1 MVSTT
6 EFHDDHG
13 PCHHVSR
20 DAIPSSTST
29 INQQS
34 HQRSYT
40 SMGKQMVMSVMS
52 KDRPG
57 IVADITGVI
66 YQLNGDLA
74 DLNQS
79 VLCDYFSMILIATF
93 DDAVTPEDVVAGF
106 SHIPSA
112 TKLEVVVKEVEAS
125 PANTSD
131 VRGREIYVLTAQ
143 GRNKSGLV
151 HRIGLF
157 CCQHGINILDLATT
171 LSGDLYTM
179 ILQLDLSRV
188 ESVDIIRVDLA
199 RCAEESGLH
208 VVLQHED
215 LFKATSEIT
224 LL

>member
-1 MVSTT
+1 
-6 EFHDDHG
+6 
-13 PCHHVSR
+13 
-20 DAIPSSTST
+20 
-29 INQQS
+29 
-34 HQRSYT
+34 
-40 SMGKQMVMSVMS
+40 MGKQMVMSVMS

-66 YQLNGDLA
+66 YQLKGDLA

-79 VLCDYFSMILIATF
+79 VLCDYFSMILVASF

-112 TKLEVVVKEVEAS
+112 TKLEVVVKEVEA
-125 PANTSD
+125 PLANTSD
-131 VRGREIYVLTAQ
+131 SRGREIYVLTAQ

-171 LSGDLYTM
+171 LSGDMYTM

-188 ESVDIIRVDLA
+188 ESVDIIRVDLT

>member
-1 MVSTT
+1 
-6 EFHDDHG
+6 
-13 PCHHVSR
+13 
-20 DAIPSSTST
+20 
-29 INQQS
+29 
-34 HQRSYT
+34 
-40 SMGKQMVMSVMS
+40 MGKQMVMSVMS

-66 YQLNGDLA
+66 YQLKGDLA

-79 VLCDYFSMILIATF
+79 VLCGYFSMILIATF

-106 SHIPSA
+106 SHIRSA
-112 TKLEVVVKEVEAS
+112 TKLEVVVKEVEA
-125 PANTSD
+125 PLANTSD
-131 VRGREIYVLTAQ
+131 SRGREIYVLTAQ

-157 CCQHGINILDLATT
+157 CYQHGINILDLATT

-188 ESVDIIRVDLA
+188 ESVDIIRVDFA

-208 VVLQHED
+208 IVLQHED

-224 LL
+224 LF